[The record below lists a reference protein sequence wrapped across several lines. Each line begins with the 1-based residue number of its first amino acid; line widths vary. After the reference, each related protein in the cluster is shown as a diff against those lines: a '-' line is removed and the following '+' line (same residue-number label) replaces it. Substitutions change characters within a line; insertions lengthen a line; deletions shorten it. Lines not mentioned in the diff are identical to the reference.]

1 MRCRFLHVWLC
12 DSLGAYPLLAPHAD
26 LRSGSAAAQILD
38 LIFPQ
43 DKLDLTEVQHSTQ
56 SCLHEQLA
64 ICLSPVLAICFVA
77 RRSTLPTLSEERW

>member
-1 MRCRFLHVWLC
+1 MRCRFLHVLLC

-43 DKLDLTEVQHSTQ
+43 DKLDLTEVQHSNLVYT
-56 SCLHEQLA
+56 SSWRFA
-64 ICLSPVLAICFVA
+64 LSPVLAICFVA
-77 RRSTLPTLSEERW
+77 RRSTLPILSEERW